1 VQTLSPKSYCF
12 EAYTLDLR
20 RGCLRKVDREIDLRP
35 KSFEV
40 LRHLVENAG
49 RLVSKD
55 ELVKIV
61 WPDVIVTDESLT
73 QCVSEV
79 RRALGDGEQRL
90 IKTVPRRGYLFAA
103 SVSSYPAERAVN
115 APIVDASGQAKGKVD
130 LITQDLGQQRLKT
143 IAEPTRAYSASLG
156 EAAGKFA
163 PALTLPDTPSI
174 AVLPFQNMSGDLD
187 QEYFADGIVEE
198 IITALSRF
206 RHLFVIARNSSF
218 TYKGRSVDVKQ
229 VGRELGVRYVLEGSV
244 RKVANKVRI
253 AGQLVDTSLGTHL
266 WADRF
271 DGSLEDI
278 FDLQD
283 QVTAC
288 VVGAIAPKLEQAEIE
303 RAKRKPT
310 ESLDAYDLYL
320 RGIASIYQYTKK
332 GFEDALHLF
341 YRAIELDPEFAAPYG
356 MAVRCYARRKADGWT
371 TDRVRQTAETARLAR
386 CAAKLGKDDAVAL
399 CNGGFGLAYVVGDL
413 DNAAAMIDR
422 ALLLNPNLAAAWTYA
437 GWIWIWRGEPEV
449 ALDHF
454 ARAMRLSPLD
464 PNAFSTQAGMASA
477 HFFAGR
483 YDEAS
488 SWAQRSL
495 REQAGHTPPLRF
507 LAASRALAGRL
518 EDAHAAIA
526 RLRQLEPAFR
536 ISDLRD
542 RIPLRRPQDLATLAD
557 GLRRAGLPE

>member
-1 VQTLSPKSYCF
+1 VS
-12 EAYTLDLR
+12 LD
-20 RGCLRKVDREIDLRP
+20 D
-35 KSFEV
+35 
-40 LRHLVENAG
+40 
-49 RLVSKD
+49 
-55 ELVKIV
+55 
-61 WPDVIVTDESLT
+61 VTDKS
-73 QCVSEV
+73 
-79 RRALGDGEQRL
+79 
-90 IKTVPRRGYLFAA
+90 
-103 SVSSYPAERAVN
+103 
-115 APIVDASGQAKGKVD
+115 
-130 LITQDLGQQRLKT
+130 
-143 IAEPTRAYSASLG
+143 
-156 EAAGKFA
+156 A

-174 AVLPFQNMSGDLD
+174 AVLPFQNLSGDLE
-187 QEYFADGIVEE
+187 QEYFADGVVEE

-218 TYKGRSVDVKQ
+218 IYKGRSVDVKQ
-229 VGRELGVRYVLEGSV
+229 IGRELGVRYVLEGSV
-244 RKVANKVRI
+244 RKMADKVRI

-283 QVTAC
+283 QLTAC

-320 RGIASIYQYTKK
+320 RGIASIYQYTKE

-341 YRAIELDPEFAAPYG
+341 YRAIELDPNFAAPYG
-356 MAVRCYARRKADGWT
+356 MAARCYARRKADGWT
-371 TDRVRQTAETARLAR
+371 TDRARQTAETARLAR
-386 CAAKLGKDDAVAL
+386 GAAKLGKDDAVAL

-413 DNAAAMIDR
+413 DNGAAMIDR
-422 ALLLNPNLAAAWTYA
+422 ALLINPNLAAAWTYG
-437 GWIWIWRGEPEV
+437 GWAWIWRGEPEV

-464 PNAFSTQAGMASA
+464 PNAFSTHAGTASA

-483 YDEAS
+483 YEEAS
-488 SWAQRSL
+488 SWAERSL
-495 REQAGHTPPLRF
+495 REQASHTPPLRI
-507 LAASRALAGRL
+507 LAASSALAGRL
-518 EDAHAAIA
+518 EAAHAAIA

-542 RIPLRRPQDLATLAD
+542 RTPVCRPQDIATLAD

>member
-1 VQTLSPKSYCF
+1 
-12 EAYTLDLR
+12 
-20 RGCLRKVDREIDLRP
+20 
-35 KSFEV
+35 
-40 LRHLVENAG
+40 
-49 RLVSKD
+49 
-55 ELVKIV
+55 
-61 WPDVIVTDESLT
+61 
-73 QCVSEV
+73 
-79 RRALGDGEQRL
+79 
-90 IKTVPRRGYLFAA
+90 
-103 SVSSYPAERAVN
+103 
-115 APIVDASGQAKGKVD
+115 
-130 LITQDLGQQRLKT
+130 
-143 IAEPTRAYSASLG
+143 
-156 EAAGKFA
+156 
-163 PALTLPDTPSI
+163 
-174 AVLPFQNMSGDLD
+174 MSGDPE
-187 QEYFADGIVEE
+187 QEYFADGVVEE

-218 TYKGRSVDVKQ
+218 TYKGRSVGVKQ

-244 RKVANKVRI
+244 RKATNKVRI
-253 AGQLVDTSLGTHL
+253 TGQLIDTSLGTHL

-320 RGIASIYQYTKK
+320 RGIASIYQYTKE
-332 GFEDALHLF
+332 GFNDALHLF
-341 YRAIELDPEFAAPYG
+341 YRAIELDPDFAAPYG
-356 MAVRCYARRKADGWT
+356 MAARCYARHKADGWT

-386 CAAKLGKDDAVAL
+386 AAAKLGKDDAVAL

-413 DNAAAMIDR
+413 DNGAAMIDR
-422 ALLLNPNLAAAWTYA
+422 ALLLNPNLAAAWTYG
-437 GWIWIWRGEPEV
+437 GWVWIWRGEPEV
-449 ALDHF
+449 ALNHF

-464 PNAFSTQAGMASA
+464 PNAFSTQAGAASA
-477 HFFAGR
+477 HLFAGR

-488 SWAQRSL
+488 SWAERSL
-495 REQAGHTPPLRF
+495 REQPGHTPPLRV
-507 LAASRALAGRL
+507 LAASSALAGRL

-542 RIPLRRPQDLATLAD
+542 RTPLRRPQDLATLAD
-557 GLRRAGLPE
+557 GLRKAGLPE

>member
-1 VQTLSPKSYCF
+1 MQAVTPKSYCF

-55 ELVKIV
+55 ELVKTV
-61 WPDVIVTDESLT
+61 WPDVLVTDESLT

-103 SVSSYPAERAVN
+103 SVSSYPAERAVFN
-115 APIVDASGQAKGKVD
+115 APKADASAQAKA
-130 LITQDLGQQRLKT
+130 QDPGQQRLKT
-143 IAEPTRAYSASLG
+143 IAELTRGHGASLD
-156 EAAGKFA
+156 EISGKSA

-174 AVLPFQNMSGDLD
+174 AVLPFQNMSGDLE
-187 QEYFADGIVEE
+187 QEYFADGVVEE

-253 AGQLVDTSLGTHL
+253 TGQLVDTSLGTHF

-288 VVGAIAPKLEQAEIE
+288 VVGAIAPRLEQAEIE

-341 YRAIELDPEFAAPYG
+341 YQAIELDPDFATPYG
-356 MAVRCYARRKADGWT
+356 MAVRCYARHKADGWT
-371 TDRVRQTAETARLAR
+371 TDRVRQTAETARLAQV
-386 CAAKLGKDDAVAL
+386 AAKLGKDDAVAL

-413 DNAAAMIDR
+413 DNGAAMIDR
-422 ALLLNPNLAAAWTYA
+422 ALLLNPNLAAAWTYG
-437 GWIWIWRGEPEV
+437 GWVWIWRGEPEV
-449 ALDHF
+449 ALNHF
-454 ARAMRLSPLD
+454 ARAMRLNPLD

-483 YDEAS
+483 HDEAS
-488 SWAQRSL
+488 SWAERST
-495 REQAGHTPPLRF
+495 REQAGHTPPLRI
-507 LAASRALAGRL
+507 LAASSALAGRL
-518 EDAHAAIA
+518 EDARAAIG
-526 RLRQLEPAFR
+526 RLRQLEPTFR
-536 ISDLRD
+536 ISDLGD
-542 RIPLRRPQDLATLAD
+542 RIPLRRPQDLATFAD